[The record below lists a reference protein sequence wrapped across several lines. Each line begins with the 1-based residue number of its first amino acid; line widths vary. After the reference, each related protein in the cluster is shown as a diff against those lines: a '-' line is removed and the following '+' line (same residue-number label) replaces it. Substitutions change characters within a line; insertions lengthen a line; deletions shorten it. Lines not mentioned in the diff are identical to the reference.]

1 MPASEIQRLLN
12 NILKLTVVK
21 RLITICAVAAALSA
35 SAGASTENAVAPLP
49 TSTGK
54 TAMTPRPLAFSWG
67 ADLGGGIDVSGHNM
81 STLGFSAQFGMQWK
95 WIRFFGIGAEAD
107 IMVGNSSRTFPLSAI
122 FRTDFCNYSRLVFM
136 ELRGGVAL
144 NYLDGDP
151 QETVPYG
158 SAGIGVTLATGKSFS
173 SHIIVGYTY
182 NGRKECYLG
191 DTRRNCPGMSLV
203 SMRIGLSF

>member
-1 MPASEIQRLLN
+1 MALN
-12 NILKLTVVK
+12 
-21 RLITICAVAAALSA
+21 AW
-35 SAGASTENAVAPLP
+35 AGASTENIAASVNTESDAAPLP
-49 TSTGK
+49 VSTVK
-54 TAMTPRPLAFSWG
+54 TTMAPRPLAFSWG

-95 WIRFFGIGAEAD
+95 WIRFFGVGAEAD

-136 ELRGGVAL
+136 ELRGGMAL